1 MPNNCGHESQIFLII
16 KEQLN
21 FFASVARD
29 RNYLWKKEL
38 SAQFEKSFLFRNI
51 WNQYPIDQMYLE
63 LQSCFCKIAMSL
75 YVDQPPL
82 SREKISNLFVFVNVD
97 KKEKLNVFMGV
108 EGVNYQEINTF
119 FTLLDNL
126 VKYLDEI
133 NAKIDLQFIVADN
146 VTLNNQHILGTELV
160 QNTVQMLEV
169 LLRLNL
175 PRII

>member
-1 MPNNCGHESQIFLII
+1 
-16 KEQLN
+16 
-21 FFASVARD
+21 
-29 RNYLWKKEL
+29 
-38 SAQFEKSFLFRNI
+38 
-51 WNQYPIDQMYLE
+51 
-63 LQSCFCKIAMSL
+63 
-75 YVDQPPL
+75 
-82 SREKISNLFVFVNVD
+82 
-97 KKEKLNVFMGV
+97 MGV